1 MKSIYRILFFQT
13 LLLLLLVSPLSSQT
27 NLQNP
32 SLEDTPSDAMIP
44 FGWFMCEEGTTPDIL
59 PGYWGVYNTPSDGN
73 TFMGL
78 ITRPDN
84 SFESVGQRLTPELV
98 KEECYKIT
106 LDLAHS
112 KTYAAYNFPIQLR
125 IWLGN
130 KKCKKQQLIYESC
143 LIKNEDWKKH
153 VIDFIPERDFNYII
167 FEAYTQKTRKGN
179 ILIDNISPIYKCD
192 RV

>member
-1 MKSIYRILFFQT
+1 MKSNLTIIKILFVLFGITPILSGQT
-13 LLLLLLVSPLSSQT
+13 T
-27 NLQNP
+27 LQNP

-44 FGWFMCEEGTTPDIL
+44 FGWFMCEQGTTPDIL
-59 PGYWGVYNTPSDGN
+59 PGYWGVYNNPSDGN
-73 TFMGL
+73 TYMGL

-98 KEECYKIT
+98 KEECYKIS

-112 KTYAAYNFPIQLR
+112 KTYAAYNKPIQLR
-125 IWLGN
+125 IWLGT
-130 KKCKKQQLIYESC
+130 KKCKKQQLIYESS
-143 LIKNEDWKKH
+143 LVKNGDWKKH
-153 VIDFIPERDFNYII
+153 IIDFIPEKDFKYII
-167 FEAYTQKTRKGN
+167 FEAFTPETRKGN